1 MSNGLRRLEEILT
14 ITVEPDLEE
23 IVTEDLTEK
32 LDDILSKLDTLV
44 TLLETQASCLD
55 SSDENN

>member
-44 TLLETQASCLD
+44 TLLETQAPCLD